1 MRTLDQIKLSD
12 AKTNFIERIK
22 YFEDLKDDYKT
33 QVSECFLKQEKI
45 RNLNKSYDNDLKQ
58 KDVLENQVIDLSEK
72 NLELEKEIEKLK
84 KENLKI
90 SKSYEEQLDKYVS
103 EKNRNDQILKE
114 MDKLNKTID
123 FLKNNKRAPS
133 LNELKDYQFGRGKRS
148 VKK

>member
-1 MRTLDQIKLSD
+1 MRSLEQIKISD

-33 QVSECFLKQEKI
+33 QVNECFIKQEKI
-45 RNLNKSYDNDLKQ
+45 RNLNKSYDADLKQ
-58 KDVLENQVIDLSEK
+58 KDILENQVIDLSEK

-84 KENLKI
+84 KENLRI
-90 SKSYEEQLDKYVS
+90 SKSFEEQLDKYVS

-133 LNELKDYQFGRGKRS
+133 LTELKDYQFGRGKRS

>member
-33 QVSECFLKQEKI
+33 QVNECFIKQEKI
-45 RNLNKSYDNDLKQ
+45 RNLNKSYDADLKQ
-58 KDVLENQVIDLSEK
+58 KDILENQVIDLSEK

-84 KENLKI
+84 KENLRI
-90 SKSYEEQLDKYVS
+90 SKSFEEQLDKYVS

-133 LNELKDYQFGRGKRS
+133 LTELKDYQFGRGKRS